1 MFFPSFTYY
10 GILQNK
16 YFADPQKIRVNYS
29 NFWGH
34 LGPKHIHIRLNYI
47 LSHIATIMIRQKIE
61 RLYPR
66 SITENKPLNHVLNRY
81 DSKLQLLELTP
92 FISSLFHYA
101 ISTYLEHDFLF

>member
-47 LSHIATIMIRQKIE
+47 LSHIATITIIQKMSGLSPVNY
-61 RLYPR
+61 RKQTTQSR
-66 SITENKPLNHVLNRY
+66 
-81 DSKLQLLELTP
+81 
-92 FISSLFHYA
+92 A
-101 ISTYLEHDFLF
+101 